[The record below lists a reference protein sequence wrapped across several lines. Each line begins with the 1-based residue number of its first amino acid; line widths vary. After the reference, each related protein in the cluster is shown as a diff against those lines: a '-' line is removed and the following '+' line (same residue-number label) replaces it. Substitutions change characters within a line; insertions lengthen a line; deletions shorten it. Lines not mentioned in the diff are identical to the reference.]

1 MRRNAVTIALSN
13 PDILHH
19 ILSLDLLS
27 QSDLRS
33 SCLVSQEWA
42 AAGLILLWRYPQCH
56 TMHSFRL
63 LLDTLRHE
71 VDLSGPLASSLVTSL
86 SATPSSPSSE
96 GAAVVAAA
104 NVLRRA
110 ATMRTEKKPSMFSS
124 SSTSTSSTSSS
135 STIVSTRPLLHTPT
149 SFSLLPTPYRPHQ
162 RHKEYGIPFHGQRIF
177 HRAQFI
183 RKIDFCALAGFLSL
197 HHLEILAR
205 SCKIGFRSLDLQT
218 IRLPFSDHLLDILM
232 NSMALKQLSLGH
244 IHIPTEA
251 LVCLESCFSGLT
263 EFRLFNCPD
272 SMGDTEL
279 GMTLRHCTQL
289 KLLEIHGESFTDESL
304 VWISKACVNLET
316 LVIEAPKMT
325 DAVVGQIALSCTKLR
340 SWSLIDCTALQDET
354 IMAIEKMY
362 FVEPPTTLL
371 LPFASLRITAD
382 NNNSSSSA
390 LSTTTATYSASSSA
404 VSSPLTSTSTSFTG
418 SPSDSES
425 LPKYS
430 ISHQDQHPPSRSF
443 AMDRYTSTLGDSV
456 TRSGMLS
463 KLEFRHCT
471 HIKPQHINV
480 FLRSQSKLEH
490 LVLGGISITDEALV
504 AMTEMPFTHLQ
515 SLALHDCSEI
525 SDETMV
531 AVLFNCEQ
539 MTKLTI
545 SGSNFTLRTFSSIS
559 LHLQNL
565 EELRLEHVPL
575 IMNES
580 IQEILTRCTRLRS
593 LKLWH
598 CRNLT
603 QDLFMDQSTPCPG
616 LEELEYMD
624 KFVRPYA
631 DDGWATQVLFLR
643 SLVTR
648 FEGLKILRLAK
659 LADTFVPVNLVS
671 YLCQLDQLEQF
682 TILYKPSLDLRD
694 LKELQTSLPTLV
706 HLGLGTSDI
715 LSEEDV
721 LVFNQSHH
729 RPSVRIYKRM
739 LESID
744 ELQDYDT

>member
-1 MRRNAVTIALSN
+1 MRRNAVSIALSN

-42 AAGLILLWRYPQCH
+42 AAGLILLWRYPQCY
-56 TMHSFRL
+56 TLYSFRL

-86 SATPSSPSSE
+86 SPTSSSPNSE

-104 NVLRRA
+104 NILRRA
-110 ATMRTEKKPSMFSS
+110 ATIRTEKKPSMFSS
-124 SSTSTSSTSSS
+124 SPTSTSSISP
-135 STIVSTRPLLHTPT
+135 STIASTRPLLHTPT
-149 SFSLLPTPYRPHQ
+149 SFSLLPTPFRPYQQ
-162 RHKEYGIPFHGQRIF
+162 RKEYGIPFHGQRIF

-205 SCKIGFRSLDLQT
+205 SSKIGFRSLDLHT
-218 IRLPFSDHLLDILM
+218 TRLPFSDHLLDILM
-232 NSMALKQLSLGH
+232 SSMALKQLSLGH

-251 LVCLESCFSGLT
+251 LACLESCFSGLT
-263 EFRLFNCPD
+263 ELRLFNCPD
-272 SMGDTEL
+272 SMGDMEL
-279 GMTLRHCTQL
+279 GMILRHCTQL
-289 KLLEIHGESFTDESL
+289 SVLEVHGESFTDESL
-304 VWISKACVNLET
+304 VWISKTCVNLET

-362 FVEPPTTLL
+362 FVEPPTTTLP
-371 LPFASLRITAD
+371 PFASLRITAD
-382 NNNSSSSA
+382 SNNGSSSA
-390 LSTTTATYSASSSA
+390 LSTSTATYSASSSA
-404 VSSPLTSTSTSFTG
+404 VSSPSTSTSMSFTG
-418 SPSDSES
+418 SPSDTEP
-425 LPKYS
+425 LPKYL
-430 ISHQDQHPPSRSF
+430 INHQDPPGHSF

-456 TRSGMLS
+456 TRPRMLT

-471 HIKPQHINV
+471 HIKPQQIDI
-480 FLRSQSKLEH
+480 FLRSQTKLEH

-504 AMTEMPFTHLQ
+504 AMTEMPFTRLQ
-515 SLALHDCSEI
+515 SLALHDCTEI

-545 SGSNFTLRTFSSIS
+545 SGSNFTLKTFSSIS
-559 LHLQNL
+559 LHLQDL

-580 IQEILTRCTRLRS
+580 IQEILTKCTRLRS

-624 KFVRPYA
+624 KFIRPYA
-631 DDGWATQVLFLR
+631 DDGWATQVLFLQ
-643 SLVTR
+643 SLVIR

-659 LADTFVPVNLVS
+659 LADTFVPV
-671 YLCQLDQLEQF
+671 LDQLEQF

-694 LKELQTSLPTLV
+694 LKELQINLPTLV

-744 ELQDYDT
+744 ELLDYDA